1 MEDKHLD
8 RIFREK
14 LDQLSAPFD
23 ADSWELLEQRM
34 DGEVFGDS
42 TANDQQVDEKVFG
55 KLHRLEAEYSSA
67 HWSVMASLLDK
78 EFFLHRKV
86 ARYKA
91 MELALL
97 FLIVFALA
105 QYLPYPQKALETAPQ
120 AQLQEPTPEK
130 KEIPSTAI
138 TSEAVA
144 ETVIPETDATI
155 NLSDNVNKPGIASLS
170 PSNSNPSIDEA
181 IIVEQ
186 LPGEKIIA
194 DQKETPQLAILN
206 PLSTLPAQ
214 HIERRVESGAYL
226 RTILRRPIP
235 INSYFKNNH
244 TGLLASLNKKAINPL
259 EYELEKLHI
268 QQNKK
273 KKHARIGM
281 FNSIDYN
288 RVLTPP
294 SESDGINGFER
305 YAIGYGGG
313 ISVGFEFGRFEVESG
328 FIYSAKQYKPVP
340 VLFVQGSVRDG
351 FFAEGVKDIELNMI
365 NIPLNLRYNFYVK
378 NKLRLYALTG
388 LSLQMAYQANYYTAN
403 QDGFRTNN
411 FLPAPAP
418 AAPPEGTP
426 EILDNS
432 RLKKGL
438 FEGGSFSE
446 NSYLT
451 GNFGIGMDY
460 YFTSRWSLFAQP
472 TYQHSINYFIDG
484 IGPLRDRINT
494 FSIFTG
500 IKVKL

>member
-14 LDQLSAPFD
+14 LDQLAAPFD

-42 TANDQQVDEKVFG
+42 TANDQQIDEKVFG
-55 KLHRLEAEYSSA
+55 KLHRLEADYSPA
-67 HWSVMASLLDK
+67 HWSLMSSLLDQ

-86 ARYKA
+86 IRYKA

-105 QYLPYPQKALETAPQ
+105 QYLPYAPKNTAPTPVQAQIENPDLPKKDITTDVVAENSAADTDVNAISDNSSAPSSIPNNSIANNTPSVSNTTTDEETA
-120 AQLQEPTPEK
+120 AKNLVEDAT
-130 KEIPSTAI
+130 EIPT
-138 TSEAVA
+138 
-144 ETVIPETDATI
+144 
-155 NLSDNVNKPGIASLS
+155 
-170 PSNSNPSIDEA
+170 
-181 IIVEQ
+181 
-186 LPGEKIIA
+186 
-194 DQKETPQLAILN
+194 LAILT
-206 PLSTLPAQ
+206 PLGTLPAQ
-214 HIERRVESGAYL
+214 SLARRVESGAYL
-226 RTILRRPIP
+226 RTILHRPIP
-235 INSYFKNNH
+235 INAYFKNS

-259 EYELEKLHI
+259 EYELEKLHV

-273 KKHARIGM
+273 KNHTRIGM

-294 SESDGINGFER
+294 SDAEGINGFER
-305 YAIGYGGG
+305 YALGYGGG
-313 ISVGFEFGRFEVESG
+313 ISVGFEFGRLELESG

-403 QDGFRTNN
+403 QDGFRTNT

-484 IGPLRDRINT
+484 IGPLHDRINT